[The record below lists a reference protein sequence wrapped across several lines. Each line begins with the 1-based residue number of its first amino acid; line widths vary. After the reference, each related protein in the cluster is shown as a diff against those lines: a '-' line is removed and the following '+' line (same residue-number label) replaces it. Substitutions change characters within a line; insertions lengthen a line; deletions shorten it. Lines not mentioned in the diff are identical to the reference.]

1 MDLKQYEEIIKF
13 AIEKEI
19 GAFNFYTRASQVA
32 KYSGARELFIDF
44 SKEEEKH
51 RKLLEDI
58 TIEKVDQLKIETVPD
73 LKISDYMVDVEFRS
87 DLSYAD
93 ILRVAMKMEERS
105 LKLYTDLKQ
114 TAKEKEMNKL
124 FDFLRI
130 DARCLRRRF
139 IHLLRCTAPVFH
151 FSVLRIQLT
160 HFWCFLDVRRR
171 FFLLQRLV
179 WVCCQLAR
187 SLFP

>member
-13 AIEKEI
+13 AIDKEI

-58 TIEKVDQLKIETVPD
+58 TVEKIAQLKIETVPN
-73 LKISDYMVDVEFRS
+73 LKISDYMVDVEFRP

-105 LKLYTDLKQ
+105 LKLYTDLKG
-114 TAKEKEMNKL
+114 TAKDKEMNKL
-124 FDFLRI
+124 FDFL
-130 DARCLRRRF
+130 AQQEAK
-139 IHLLRCTAPVFH
+139 HKY
-151 FSVLRIQLT
+151 
-160 HFWCFLDVRRR
+160 
-171 FFLLQRLV
+171 
-179 WVCCQLAR
+179 
-187 SLFP
+187 SLEKKYDEDILK

>member
-19 GAFNFYTRASQVA
+19 GAFNFYTKASQVA

-58 TIEKVDQLKIETVPD
+58 TVEKIAQLKVEKAVPD
-73 LKISDYMVDVEFRS
+73 LKISDYMVDVEFRP

-93 ILRVAMKMEERS
+93 ILRMAMKLEERS
-105 LKLYTDLKQ
+105 LKLYTDLKE
-114 TAKEKEMNKL
+114 TALGQEIHKL
-124 FDFLRI
+124 FDFLAQQEAKHKYAI
-130 DARCLRRRF
+130 EKKYDEDILK
-139 IHLLRCTAPVFH
+139 
-151 FSVLRIQLT
+151 
-160 HFWCFLDVRRR
+160 
-171 FFLLQRLV
+171 
-179 WVCCQLAR
+179 
-187 SLFP
+187 